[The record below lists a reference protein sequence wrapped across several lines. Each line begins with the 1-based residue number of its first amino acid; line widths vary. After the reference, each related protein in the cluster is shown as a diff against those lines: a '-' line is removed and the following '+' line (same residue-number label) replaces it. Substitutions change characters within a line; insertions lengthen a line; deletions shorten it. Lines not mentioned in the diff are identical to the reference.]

1 MIKFKCIG
9 SKRERLVLKMK
20 KILVALSIIMLLLGL
35 VVGCA
40 PEVPDETEIIQ
51 ETSINAGVFY
61 YSYDDSYISSVRESL
76 DENLETAGIGFTNYD
91 GTTNQ
96 KTQTEQIE
104 TAIANGANL
113 LIVNLVENSSVD
125 TAQNIVNLAKD
136 NEIPVVFFNRE
147 ISSDVVNSY
156 DLCAFVG
163 TNTQEA
169 GQMQGDLI
177 GDYLIENYD
186 ETDLNGD
193 GIISYVLFKGQEG
206 NPEAD
211 LRTKFSVLN
220 ANAKL
225 QAAEKPEL
233 VFFEE
238 GSSEKYYVDQN
249 GAWSAQAATNYMN
262 MFLTQYTQDNGNMI
276 ELVISNND
284 EMAKGAITALNEV
297 GYNTG
302 EQDSVTIPVFGV
314 DATEAAQQLIAQ
326 GMMTGTIKQ
335 DAISM
340 AESIAIF
347 ARNLNDGDD
356 FKANLHDLNVDEN
369 TTKVRVPY
377 SVYTG

>member
-1 MIKFKCIG
+1 
-9 SKRERLVLKMK
+9 MK
-20 KILVALSIIMLLLGL
+20 KVLVVLSVVILLGL

-40 PEVPDETEIIQ
+40 TEIPDETEIIQ

-61 YSYDDSYISSVRESL
+61 YSYDDLYISSVRESL
-76 DENLETAGIGFTNYD
+76 DEKFETAGIGFTNYD

-104 TAIANGANL
+104 TAIINGANL

-125 TAQNIVNLAKD
+125 AAQNIVNLAKD
-136 NEIPVVFFNRE
+136 NGIPVVFFNRE

-156 DLCAFVG
+156 EMCAFVG

-177 GDYLIENYD
+177 GDYLLENYD
-186 ETDLNGD
+186 ATDLNGD

-211 LRTKFSVLN
+211 LRTKFSVQN
-220 ANAKL
+220 ANEKL
-225 QAAEKPEL
+225 EEAEKPAL
-233 VFFEE
+233 MFFDQ

-262 MFLTQYTQDNGNMI
+262 TFLTQYTQDNGNMI

-284 EMAKGAITALNEV
+284 EMARGAITALNEV

-326 GMMTGTIKQ
+326 GKMVGTIKQ
-335 DAISM
+335 DAVAM
-340 AESIAIF
+340 AESVAIF
-347 ARNLNDGDD
+347 ARNLNDGKD

-369 TTKVRVPY
+369 VTKVRVPY

>member
-1 MIKFKCIG
+1 
-9 SKRERLVLKMK
+9 MK
-20 KILVALSIIMLLLGL
+20 KLFAILMVIMLLSG
-35 VVGCA
+35 VVIGCA
-40 PEVPDETEIIQ
+40 PEVPVETEVIQ

-61 YSYDDSYISSVRESL
+61 YSYDDAYIASVRESL
-76 DENLETAGIGFTNYD
+76 DEKLETAGIGFTNYD

-104 TAIANGANL
+104 TAIINGANL

-136 NEIPVVFFNRE
+136 NEIPIVFFNRE

-156 DLCAFVG
+156 DMCAFVG

-186 ETDLNGD
+186 ATDLNGD
-193 GIISYVLFKGQEG
+193 GTISYVLFKGQEG

-211 LRTKFSVLN
+211 LRTKFSVQN
-220 ANAKL
+220 ANEKL
-225 QAAEKPEL
+225 EAADKPSLE
-233 VFFEE
+233 FFEQ
-238 GSSEKYYVDQN
+238 GSTEKYYVDQN
-249 GAWSAQAATNYMN
+249 GAWSAQAATNYMST
-262 MFLTQYTQDNGNMI
+262 FLIQYSQENGNMI

-284 EMAKGAITALNEV
+284 DMAKGAIDALNEV

-326 GMMTGTIKQ
+326 GKMVGTIKQ
-335 DAISM
+335 DAVAM
-340 AESIAIF
+340 AESVATF
-347 ARNLNDGDD
+347 ARNLNDGED

-369 TTKVRVPY
+369 VTKVRVPY
-377 SVYTG
+377 SVYTGN